1 MSLCSTMTM
10 VFPQLIY
17 GCLCA
22 TMLYLETQV
31 LREGDYLVSYYAAV
45 GFQPAKCLLMLAF
58 PLVTIKYTNNVVF
71 TQRPNYKKENEDA
84 LVTFVGAV
92 LANAFSLKSYKVLHF
107 IGVGLW
113 LYGVQVLTILRRNR
127 RNATN
132 GATHTVGRIE
142 RLILTY
148 QKILSVAFGISYSLK
163 YKATTQLIQFAIIL
177 LYTLWYG
184 KELVQVGS
192 GFPNKCAISSTED
205 SE

>member
-1 MSLCSTMTM
+1 MTM

-107 IGVGLW
+107 TGVGLW
-113 LYGVQVLTILRRNR
+113 LYGCASSYYSTKKSKERDERCDTYCR
-127 RNATN
+127 
-132 GATHTVGRIE
+132 THREG
-142 RLILTY
+142 
-148 QKILSVAFGISYSLK
+148 SY
-163 YKATTQLIQFAIIL
+163 
-177 LYTLWYG
+177 
-184 KELVQVGS
+184 
-192 GFPNKCAISSTED
+192 
-205 SE
+205 

>member
-1 MSLCSTMTM
+1 M

-31 LREGDYLVSYYAAV
+31 LRKGNYLVSYYAAT
-45 GFQPAKCLLMLAF
+45 GFQPAKSLLMLAF
-58 PLVTIKYTNNVVF
+58 PLVTIKYTNNVIL
-71 TQRPNYKKENEDA
+71 TQRPNYRKENEDA

-92 LANAFSLKSYKVLHF
+92 LANTCSLKNCKVLHF

-127 RNATN
+127 KNVTN
-132 GATHTVGRIE
+132 GATHTLGRVE
-142 RLILTY
+142 WLILTY
-148 QKILSVAFGISYSLK
+148 QKILSIAFGISYYLK

-177 LYTLWYG
+177 LYTVWYG
-184 KELVQVGS
+184 KELMQIGS
-192 GFPNKCAISSTED
+192 GFPSKYAISSTED